1 MLELCRCRLTNGC
14 LTLTESLGT
23 LVTPVFP
30 KSQTERAELPGIL
43 MFRGRTYRVGDSLEV
58 AGGSSPGDEL
68 PHRCPGEAWIVY
80 PDL

>member
-1 MLELCRCRLTNGC
+1 MEGTVGLTNGC
-14 LTLTESLGT
+14 VTVTESLGT

-43 MFRGRTYRVGDSLEV
+43 MFRGATYQAGERLVV
-58 AGGSSPGDEL
+58 AGGSSPGYEL
-68 PHRCPGEAWIVY
+68 PAGCPGEAWIVN